1 MTQQP
6 PRKRQLSLTQAPDH
20 LPGGRYDSHREA
32 ILRSDT
38 HQAGADAVP
47 TQASDSVNLY
57 AFFSPSC
64 YKGYSDNAKVGC
76 EAMGVTSTSHSCVE
90 GIDRIMGHRC
100 SSTLLPAEQS
110 HIMSSTNIQC
120 VALF

>member
-1 MTQQP
+1 MTQHP
-6 PRKRQLSLTQAPDH
+6 PHKGQLSLAQAPDH
-20 LPGGRYDSHREA
+20 LSGGRYDSHREA

-64 YKGYSDNAKVGC
+64 YKGYSDNAKVRC
-76 EAMGVTSTSHSCVE
+76 EVMAVTAPSLLYVQGTPGHWTGSCL
-90 GIDRIMGHRC
+90 I
-100 SSTLLPAEQS
+100 
-110 HIMSSTNIQC
+110 
-120 VALF
+120 